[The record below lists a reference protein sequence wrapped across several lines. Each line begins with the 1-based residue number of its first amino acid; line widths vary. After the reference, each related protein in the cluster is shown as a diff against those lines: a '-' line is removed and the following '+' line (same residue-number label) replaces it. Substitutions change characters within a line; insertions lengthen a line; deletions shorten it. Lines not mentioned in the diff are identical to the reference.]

1 MKHIKLISGLI
12 ALSIAASTLLPIA
25 VSADT
30 NTEER
35 KLINVSPINEDDDFP
50 LYADIEFSESSIHF
64 IDVDC
69 YECEYGVD
77 KSRLESS
84 IILRAKENDT
94 EFEISLCSN
103 ETDYEESF
111 VSADSELSISGLE
124 YDTYYEFSLNY
135 SGLNYIGSIGMIFET
150 CSSVYLDVN
159 YMINEF
165 DSEIQTY
172 ANMSYQYEKED
183 NDTEDYADVIVLGRT
198 VSATVS
204 KNYDV
209 DYFYINLTSPQYKN
223 TRFSNGTF
231 KILLSTNGNTSVY
244 LTMRLF
250 AVRDGALKSI
260 ATGISTTNGSQFI
273 YRNNNSEDNEFYLC
287 ITSSNTV
294 SASKPK
300 YYLNVNY
307 NASTPFYSQ
316 KVSNING
323 MYLWN
328 TQYLDQLT
336 FNNGRPFITTDNLTD
351 YDNMS
356 YGCAIA
362 SYAMALRKMNATL
375 NGKDFRTGYVGDLYA
390 DPFTAM
396 LANMDNDGSSLR
408 NFTSNT
414 LPYNQPYELYREDL
428 VSHFKYISKSVY
440 SHCYWVKGES
450 EQNIKKALDAILDK
464 NGSLGAII
472 TFTNSSGNPHFMY
485 VSNYNTDANGPDYRY
500 TVYDPSGTNFSHAK
514 GIRFGLCVS
523 HTREGVHKMNFTDIV
538 GIHYINTLAN
548 DFDIKI

>member
-1 MKHIKLISGLI
+1 MKHIKLMSGLL
-12 ALSIAASTLLPIA
+12 ALSIATSTLLPIA

-103 ETDYEESF
+103 ETGYEESF

-135 SGLNYIGSIGMIFET
+135 SGKNYIGSIGMIFET
-150 CSSVYLDVN
+150 CSNIYLDIN
-159 YMINEF
+159 YMDNEF

-172 ANMSYQYEKED
+172 ANMSYQNEKEN
-183 NDTEDYADVIVLGRT
+183 NDTKETANKIVIGRT
-198 VSATVS
+198 VNATVS

-209 DYFYINLTSPQYKN
+209 DYYYIDLTSAEYKN
-223 TRFSNGTF
+223 TNFSNGTF
-231 KILLSTNGNTSVY
+231 KIILSTNGNTSVY
-244 LTMRLF
+244 LTMKLL
-250 AVRDGALKSI
+250 AVRNGALKLI
-260 ATGISTTNGSQFI
+260 TAGAYTTNGSQFI
-273 YRNNNSEDNEFYLC
+273 YQNNSAGDTQFYLC

-294 SASKPK
+294 SSNKPK
-300 YYLNVNY
+300 YYFNVNY
-307 NASTPFYSQ
+307 NGSVPFYSQ

-336 FNNGRPFITTDNLTD
+336 FNNGYPFITTDKQND

-356 YGCAIA
+356 EGCTIA

-414 LPYNQPYELYREDL
+414 LPYNEPYKLYREDL
-428 VSHFKYISKSVY
+428 VSHFKYVSKSVY
-440 SHCYWVKGES
+440 SHCYWVEGES

-472 TFTNSSGNPHFMY
+472 TFTNSNHKTHFMY
-485 VSNYNTDANGPDYRY
+485 VSKYKSSLSDPNERY
-500 TVYDPSGTNFSHAK
+500 TVFDPSGTNFSHAK

-523 HTREGVHKMNFTDIV
+523 HTREGVYKMNFADIV

-548 DFDIKI
+548 DFNIKI